1 MKTGKKILALLLAA
15 MMLSGAMTGC
25 GGTGE
30 ETTATDT
37 TAMETVVG
45 EETTVE
51 TEAETFAPM
60 EEKNFGGK
68 DVNMFL
74 RTEWAYEFMVD
85 EETGANVSDAIFRR
99 NMATEEKCGV
109 KLNYIEQAGAWGS
122 HTAFT
127 NTIHNSVL
135 AGDGAYDMIAGYQAV
150 LTLNIVNEDLLNLY
164 DVPHMVLDA
173 PWWTQEGVETLTY
186 NGKCFMAGGDIAV
199 SLLEGIFCM
208 FFNKQLAQDY
218 GTPDLY
224 EVVQNGEWTHDKQA
238 EVTKGIYQDLNG
250 DGKKGIEDLFGLC
263 TGGNPIRNTV
273 VCYDTPTISTEGKV
287 VWMTERTVN
296 VVEKLVTYF
305 NENDAFLCRTV
316 ADVDNIFRESR
327 ALLVSTTLGTSAVMR
342 EMEDDFGIIPMPKYD
357 MAQEKY
363 RTSTINEVSM
373 MCVPVTAA
381 DTDMSGYVLEAMC
394 RESTNTVADAFYN
407 VALQGKYAR
416 DEQSLEMI
424 GLIRDSLTF
433 DFGWIAS
440 LATDVSGAQYQ
451 VMVEENNPAFATWYA
466 EKENVILTK
475 VQEYLALYE

>member
-1 MKTGKKILALLLAA
+1 MKTKRIIALLLAA
-15 MMLSGAMTGC
+15 LLLGSTITAC
-25 GGTGE
+25 GGTTEETAPAGE
-30 ETTATDT
+30 TVATETTA
-37 TAMETVVG
+37 AEETV
-45 EETTVE
+45 EE
-51 TEAETFAPM
+51 TEAFPPL

-74 RTEWAYEFMVD
+74 RTEWEYEFVVE

-99 NMATEEKCGV
+99 NMAVEEKHGV
-109 KLNYIEQAGAWGS
+109 NLNFIDQAGAWGS

-164 DVPHMVLDA
+164 DVPHIVLNA
-173 PWWTQEGVETLTY
+173 PWWTQEGVEALTY

-208 FFNKQLAQDY
+208 FFNKQLALDY
-218 GTPDLY
+218 AAPDLY
-224 EVVQNGEWTHDKQA
+224 ELARNGEWTHDKLA
-238 EVTKGIYQDLNG
+238 EVTKGVYQDLNG

-263 TGGNPIRNTV
+263 TGGNPVRNTV
-273 VCYDTPTISTEGKV
+273 VCYDTPTISAEGKV
-287 VWMTERTVN
+287 VWMTEHTVN

-327 ALLVSTTLGTSAVMR
+327 SLLVSTTLGTSAVMR
-342 EMEDDFGIIPMPKYD
+342 DMEDDFGIIPMPKFD
-357 MAQEKY
+357 VSQEKY
-363 RTSTINEVSM
+363 MTSTINEVSM
-373 MCVPVTAA
+373 MCVPVTAS
-381 DTDMSGYVLEAMC
+381 DKDMSGYILEAMC
-394 RESTNTVADAFYN
+394 RESTDTVADAFYN

-475 VQEYLALYE
+475 VQDYLALYE